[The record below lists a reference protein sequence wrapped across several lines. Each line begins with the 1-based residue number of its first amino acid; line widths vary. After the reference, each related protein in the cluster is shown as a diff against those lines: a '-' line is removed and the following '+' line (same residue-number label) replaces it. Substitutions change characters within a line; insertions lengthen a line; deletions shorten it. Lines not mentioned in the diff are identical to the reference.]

1 MNSQRKLNFF
11 KKSLKSIK
19 KRPKSCLFLLL
30 VIVITSITFFNH
42 QKPNHEIT
50 QQSTEEIQFSIK
62 NNQGEVL
69 EDTKI
74 KTKENQVSI
83 NNPSFNLN
91 LEEVQNPSKEIP
103 ITIGEPQ
110 EEISEQELKLT
121 IEDFKTPII
130 SVGHNLKFKTAQLEL
145 TKNHPDQNINAILT
159 CTDYNFDPEKFNC
172 KDWEITPIKIKDQ
185 GDKIAFNVEHF
196 SSYVGVYLE
205 IVNLQSNLTQG
216 DIWETR
222 FNTYGQSTLTIE
234 AVDGTEYP
242 RDITLEGIYC
252 GDTQLQESE
261 YTFQDQTITIE
272 NYSCDQTSKIRNQT
286 ITGGRHWLA
295 FSFGDTFQAKAHNF
309 ACDSGTLDDTCY
321 VSTAQTMSNGDVLS
335 GTGNLVIQNGGNL
348 TTANTETFGIKL
360 DGDIT
365 IESGGTITGNLTNDI
380 TGDAIGTGDDTTTVF
395 NTTYYPITADSETVY
410 VDGVAQI
417 LSTDTCSTNDY
428 TINLTTGA
436 ITFCSA
442 PVTGLAITVDYSYT
456 NATNLTINSGGSIN
470 VDKKGYTGGAPGVA
484 GNGPG
489 GGEGSG
495 GLGGGGSYG
504 GDGGD
509 VYYNEEWTYGGIA
522 YGSITNPD
530 DFGSGGGGMNYY
542 TNANYGDG
550 GGLLD

>member
-1 MNSQRKLNFF
+1 
-11 KKSLKSIK
+11 
-19 KRPKSCLFLLL
+19 
-30 VIVITSITFFNH
+30 
-42 QKPNHEIT
+42 
-50 QQSTEEIQFSIK
+50 
-62 NNQGEVL
+62 
-69 EDTKI
+69 
-74 KTKENQVSI
+74 
-83 NNPSFNLN
+83 
-91 LEEVQNPSKEIP
+91 
-103 ITIGEPQ
+103 
-110 EEISEQELKLT
+110 
-121 IEDFKTPII
+121 
-130 SVGHNLKFKTAQLEL
+130 
-145 TKNHPDQNINAILT
+145 
-159 CTDYNFDPEKFNC
+159 
-172 KDWEITPIKIKDQ
+172 
-185 GDKIAFNVEHF
+185 
-196 SSYVGVYLE
+196 
-205 IVNLQSNLTQG
+205 
-216 DIWETR
+216 
-222 FNTYGQSTLTIE
+222 
-234 AVDGTEYP
+234 
-242 RDITLEGIYC
+242 
-252 GDTQLQESE
+252 
-261 YTFQDQTITIE
+261 
-272 NYSCDQTSKIRNQT
+272 
-286 ITGGRHWLA
+286 
-295 FSFGDTFQAKAHNF
+295 
-309 ACDSGTLDDTCY
+309 
-321 VSTAQTMSNGDVLS
+321 MSNGDVLS